1 MADNTV
7 IRLPAEERHQLEL
20 EALRLADT
28 HPRPEGWAL
37 SPRMVAT
44 FIMGTIGKRASG
56 NSGTPTTYKTPDGRE
71 IQITPKYIGDRALIE
86 VAIAT
91 LASDRALLL
100 VGEPGTAKCL
110 KHDTLVLDTR
120 TGQRVT
126 IAEACRRRDLELAS
140 LQADYRLKPQ
150 APTDFINNG
159 IRPCY
164 RVTTYLGREIEVTS
178 NHPFL
183 TIDGWRP
190 LDRLQPGDRIAAPRA
205 LPFFGAAELS
215 DAHVKILAHLIAE
228 GCLTQNIPY
237 YSNLHPEMRRDFSQ
251 AVQEAFP
258 ELEAHWYPDGRSCSV
273 SGGKRGPK
281 NRNRCTQWLRD
292 LGLMGT
298 NSGNKFVP
306 EIVFALPRRQI
317 ALFLNRLFSGDGF
330 LDIRPTTQQITLD
343 YASKSKQ
350 LTRDVQHLLLR
361 FGINARIRTL
371 KTGHYRLVMYGSDA
385 CRTFLQ
391 EIGLIGRKNVEEALA
406 LLSESARPANPNL
419 DTIPF
424 RVWER
429 LEQASISAGIGNAVA
444 LMKADRPGTTYRLSR
459 QTVLRGQSLSRSR
472 LLRLAT
478 LAADQDLQRLAQS
491 DIYWDTITSIE
502 PIGNHEVYDLSMAE
516 THNFVANDF
525 IVHNSWL
532 SEHLTAAISGTSRYV
547 IQGTAGTTE
556 DQIKYSWNYALLL
569 AEGPSERAL
578 VPSPIYRAMQEGKIV
593 RFEELT
599 RCSSEVQD
607 GMLSILSEKEIA
619 VPELRM
625 TVPARRGFS
634 VIATAN
640 TRDRG
645 VNDMSSALKRRFNF
659 VELPVP
665 EDLASETA
673 IVEKRTRD
681 LMADYKLESQLPA
694 DLVKMLVTIF
704 QELRRGRTIDGKVKV
719 KTPGAV
725 LSTAEAIS
733 VLFNSSILAAHFGSG
748 QVSAAEVGRSLVGA
762 IAKEDAR
769 DVETLREYLETV
781 VKGRSGKEWEQLY
794 EARRYV

>member
-1 MADNTV
+1 MAENTV

-20 EALRLADT
+20 DTLRLADT
-28 HPRPEGWAL
+28 YPKLEGWAL
-37 SPRMVAT
+37 SPKMVAT
-44 FIMGTIGKRASG
+44 FIMGTMGKRASSNG
-56 NSGTPTTYKTPDGRE
+56 GTPTTFKAADGRD

-100 VGEPGTAKCL
+100 VGEPGTAKCV
-110 KHDTLVLDTR
+110 KHDTLILDTR
-120 TGQRVT
+120 TGQRIT

-140 LQADYRLKPQ
+140 LQADYHLRPQ

-159 IRPCY
+159 IRPCF
-164 RVTTYLGREIEVTS
+164 RVTTHLGREIEVTS

-190 LDRLQPGDRIAAPRA
+190 LDSLQSGERIAVPRV

-237 YSNLHPEMRRDFSQ
+237 HSNAHPEMQRDFSQ

-258 ELEAHWYPDGRSCSV
+258 ELEAYWYPDGRWCSV
-273 SGGKRGPK
+273 SGGKHGPQ

-306 EIVFALPRRQI
+306 EIVFSLPKRQI

-361 FGINARIRTL
+361 FGINAKIRTL
-371 KTGHYRLVMYGSDA
+371 KTGHYRLVIYGPDA

-391 EIGLIGRKNVEEALA
+391 EIGLIGRKNVEEALT
-406 LLSESARPANPNL
+406 LLSDRARPTNPNL

-424 RVWER
+424 RVWEH
-429 LEQASISAGIGNAVA
+429 LEQANISAGVGNAVA
-444 LMKADRPGTTYRLSR
+444 LMKVDRTGAAYKLSR
-459 QTVLRGQSLSRSR
+459 STILRGQSLSRSR

-478 LAADQDLQRLAQS
+478 LVADKDLQQLAQS
-491 DIYWDTITSIE
+491 DIYWDTIKSIE

-569 AEGPSERAL
+569 AEGPSLGAL
-578 VPSPIYRAMQEGKIV
+578 VPSPMYRAMEEGKVV

-625 TVPARRGFS
+625 TIPARRGFS

-665 EDLASETA
+665 EDLSSETA
-673 IVEKRTRD
+673 IVEKRTHD

-733 VLFNSSILAAHFGSG
+733 VLFNSTILAAHFGSG
-748 QVSAAEVGRSLVGA
+748 QVSASEVGRSLVGA
-762 IAKEDAR
+762 VAKEDSR